1 MLHIA
6 AEPVNGSAE
15 IAAAA
20 LTAAV
25 TAFLDHIITEAV
37 CGQEKICTH
46 CVRSRKICTHC
57 VWSSTSLIKSSTVIE
72 LGLSLAACLGKQLN
86 ASWRSPSNLCAYT

>member
-1 MLHIA
+1 ML
-6 AEPVNGSAE
+6 PVRVAPRPDVIGSAD

-37 CGQEKICTH
+37 CGQQKICTH
-46 CVRSRKICTHC
+46 CVRS
-57 VWSSTSLIKSSTVIE
+57 STSK
-72 LGLSLAACLGKQLN
+72 GK
-86 ASWRSPSNLCAYT
+86 LCFVHQMHFTR

>member
-1 MLHIA
+1 MQI
-6 AEPVNGSAE
+6 GSAD

-20 LTAAV
+20 LTAAL

-46 CVRSRKICTHC
+46 CVRS
-57 VWSSTSLIKSSTVIE
+57 STSLIKSSTVFELRLSWASLSWKTIE
-72 LGLSLAACLGKQLN
+72 CFKEP
-86 ASWRSPSNLCAYT
+86 PSNLCAYT

>member
-1 MLHIA
+1 MGLPLQSKHTSLHVAPRPDLI
-6 AEPVNGSAE
+6 GSADVT
-15 IAAAA
+15 AAA

-46 CVRSRKICTHC
+46 CVCGQA
-57 VWSSTSLIKSSTVIE
+57 L
-72 LGLSLAACLGKQLN
+72 
-86 ASWRSPSNLCAYT
+86 P

>member
-1 MLHIA
+1 MMLI
-6 AEPVNGSAE
+6 GSAD

-37 CGQEKICTH
+37 CGQQKICTH
-46 CVRSRKICTHC
+46 CVYGQEKFAHTTYAVKRKFAH
-57 VWSSTSLIKSSTVIE
+57 TVCGQA
-72 LGLSLAACLGKQLN
+72 L
-86 ASWRSPSNLCAYT
+86 P

>member
-1 MLHIA
+1 MLLLSLVAHRPGWI
-6 AEPVNGSAE
+6 GSAD

-20 LTAAV
+20 LTAAM

-46 CVRSRKICTHC
+46 CVTP
-57 VWSSTSLIKSSTVIE
+57 
-72 LGLSLAACLGKQLN
+72 A
-86 ASWRSPSNLCAYT
+86 